1 MLFEKISVNSPM
13 FHYIINCSLTLLM
26 RKLKKNL
33 VSRFLMLGDA
43 TWLKGISFENDLNT
57 KVCFGDGRLGGTI
70 TIECDIK
77 L

>member
-1 MLFEKISVNSPM
+1 MQKS
-13 FHYIINCSLTLLM
+13 
-26 RKLKKNL
+26 KQNL
-33 VSRFLMLGDA
+33 VSKLLMLGDA

-57 KVCFGDGRLGGTI
+57 KVRFGDGHLGGTI

>member
-1 MLFEKISVNSPM
+1 MLFEKISVNSLA
-13 FHYIINCSLTLLM
+13 FHYIINCYLTLLM
-26 RKLKKNL
+26 QKSKQNL
-33 VSRFLMLGDA
+33 VSKLLMLGDA

-57 KVCFGDGRLGGTI
+57 KVRFGDGHLGGTI